1 MEYLPLIKLLLDL
14 LNMAL
19 RPTRDMPA
27 EERAMFMLI
36 REAHEV
42 LARQKYGK

>member
-1 MEYLPLIKLLLDL
+1 MEYLPLVKLLLEL
-14 LNMAL
+14 LSMAL
-19 RPTRDMPA
+19 RPHRDMPA
-27 EERAMFMLI
+27 EERAMFLLI